1 MGVAASASTETFTG
15 RIARLLERVDYR
27 RVESPEDLEPIF
39 RLRYDAYVKEGT
51 LAPGINKR
59 LTDNFD
65 GSKNTWIF
73 GVYIDNQLASSIRLH
88 ITSPQHTDMPALP
101 VFADVLLPEVQA
113 GKIIIDPSRFVA
125 EPSMTGLYP
134 QLPYLTVRLPWIA
147 CDYFNADYVLATVR
161 AEHNAYYKRV
171 FGFRTVCTPRPYPPL
186 IKPLTLMMLDYNRT
200 KHEEVN
206 HRYPF
211 FRSTFFERRMLFE
224 RAADAPRHAASAAA

>member
-1 MGVAASASTETFTG
+1 MGVAAPASTETFAD
-15 RIARLLERVDYR
+15 RVARLLDRVDYR
-27 RVESPEDLEPIF
+27 LAESSEDLEPIF
-39 RLRYDAYVKEGT
+39 RLRYNAYVREGA
-51 LAPGINKR
+51 LAPGISKR
-59 LTDNFD
+59 LTDGFD

-73 GVYIDNQLASSIRLH
+73 GVYIDNQLLSSIRLH

-101 VFADVLLPEVQA
+101 AFADLLLPEVQA

-125 EPSMTGLYP
+125 DSSLARLYP
-134 QLPYLTVRLPWIA
+134 QLPYLTVRLPWVA
-147 CDYFNADYVLATVR
+147 CDYFNADYLLATVR
-161 AEHNAYYKRV
+161 TEHNAYYRRV

-186 IKPLTLMMLDYNRT
+186 TKPLTLMMLDYNRA

-224 RAADAPRHAASAAA
+224 RSRDRQRPAASAAA